1 MEKDNDINDDFFDRD
16 DDENL
21 PDEDQ
26 MYMLQKLLDTVMVFN
41 SHFAQYVRESDAELF
56 KKAVDYAKTFTEEDV
71 PGIML
76 HYSIDEIDEEED
88 KKDEEKD

>member
-1 MEKDNDINDDFFDRD
+1 MEKDNDINDDFFD

-21 PDEDQ
+21 GDEDQ

-76 HYSIDEIDEEED
+76 HYSIDEEED

>member
-1 MEKDNDINDDFFDRD
+1 
-16 DDENL
+16 
-21 PDEDQ
+21 

-76 HYSIDEIDEEED
+76 HYSIDEEED

>member
-1 MEKDNDINDDFFDRD
+1 MEKDNDINDDFFD

-21 PDEDQ
+21 GDEDQ

-41 SHFAQYVRESDAELF
+41 SHFAHYVRESDAELF

-76 HYSIDEIDEEED
+76 HYSIDEEED

>member
-1 MEKDNDINDDFFDRD
+1 MEKDNDINDDFFDD
-16 DDENL
+16 DDGENL
-21 PDEDQ
+21 PDEDH

-76 HYSIDEIDEEED
+76 HYSIDEEED

>member
-1 MEKDNDINDDFFDRD
+1 MEENNNINEDFFE

-21 PDEDQ
+21 GDDEQ
-26 MYMLQKLLDTVMVFN
+26 LYLLQKLLDTVMVFN
-41 SHFAQYVRESDAELF
+41 SHFAQYVRESNPDLF

-71 PGIML
+71 PGILL
-76 HYSIDEIDEEED
+76 HYSIYEEED

>member
-1 MEKDNDINDDFFDRD
+1 MEENNNINEDFFE

-21 PDEDQ
+21 GDDEQ
-26 MYMLQKLLDTVMVFN
+26 LYLLQKLLDTVMVFN
-41 SHFAQYVRESDAELF
+41 SHFAQYVRESNPDLF

-71 PGIML
+71 PGILL
-76 HYSIDEIDEEED
+76 HYSIDEEED

>member
-1 MEKDNDINDDFFDRD
+1 MEKNNNINEDFFE

-21 PDEDQ
+21 NDDEQ
-26 MYMLQKLLDTVMVFN
+26 LYLLQKLLDTVIVFN
-41 SHFAQYVRESDAELF
+41 SHFAQYVRESNPDLF

-71 PGIML
+71 PGILL
-76 HYSIDEIDEEED
+76 HYSIDEEED